1 MVTILLQPL
10 LPRRHQLGGRGTA
23 ILQQV
28 QHAPRP
34 TATGTTLGIAAD
46 HALLIQETDG
56 LLQNGFGKAEMG
68 MGAREVMHQRRR
80 VAVGLQQTLQ
90 DPANRQ
96 FQTEM
101 LQRRLFEEGPDCLQ
115 TGRRRQTAG
124 GHRSSKNK
132 ALGIC

>member
-10 LPRRHQLGGRGTA
+10 LPWRHQLAGSGTA

-34 TATGTTLGIAAD
+34 AATGTALGIAAD
-46 HALLIQETDG
+46 HALLIKKTDG
-56 LLQNGFGKAEMG
+56 LLQNSFGEAQVG

-80 VAVGLQQTLQ
+80 IAVGLQQALQ
-90 DPANRQ
+90 NPANRQ
-96 FQTEM
+96 LQTEV

-124 GHRSSKNK
+124 GHRSKRTG
-132 ALGIC
+132 L